1 MSEKPD
7 GVNKLQEEEEKLK
20 KAIENFSIL
29 ECLNKEPLSKYL
41 SQNFLHTLCPKHVNE
56 IDDAWKS
63 KNHKKIKSIVKKS
76 LFDDLKPYLDKSGR
90 NNLYFYDVKS
100 NSRIVLNNI
109 SLMVIPTCI
118 IRFFKEGNLCWWSKI
133 VSIFLSNSSEHIYK
147 ITLHNGTNC
156 LKIHYGQHY
165 GQNLWELSKKD
176 QEVFEF
182 IKTLSLSEVEVYL
195 NTLKKNLSNIDL
207 NTVTKEDIIKAMR
220 TTQEEVEKNIQE
232 KGKDNNNE
240 MNNQNQNN
248 DGEPEIANDKCSQ
261 CLKNI
266 WPFSLCCSDNN

>member
-76 LFDDLKPYLDKSGR
+76 LFDDLKPYLDKSGG
-90 NNLYFYDVKS
+90 NNLSYNDA
-100 NSRIVLNNI
+100 RITLNNI
-109 SLMVIPTCI
+109 SLIVIPTL
-118 IRFFKEGNLCWWSKI
+118 IRLTFKEDKRLDHYSQV
-133 VSIFLSNSSEHIYK
+133 VSIVLSKPSEHIYE
-147 ITLHNGTNC
+147 ITLYNSINC
-156 LKIHYGQHY
+156 LKINSGQHY
-165 GQNLWELSKKD
+165 GENLGELSKKD

-266 WPFSLCCSDNN
+266 WPFSLCCD